1 MSNYRGL
8 EMIRCFLAVFV
19 VSLGICPPLEAQ
31 TPRDDVS
38 GSVTQAAPIWKRGIE
53 RIHSLYLERG
63 ALSSTAI
70 FDGVVE
76 QLEGDIPW
84 LMVQADGDL
93 YRFSYGATREIG
105 TLSVGQE
112 EDIENSL
119 LALVRL
125 ISGAGEAL
133 PDELDLEISVM
144 KGVARALDRHSKLL
158 HGEKLT
164 SFDKRLRGTLSGIGT
179 LMKIIDGRLTIVEV
193 YEKTPANR
201 AGLMA
206 KDRILRVDDV
216 STLGMSL
223 NEASSRITG
232 ERGTEVSL
240 LVERQEGSVSVE
252 LEMTLVRAEIKIPNV
267 SGRSLSSGIG
277 YVRIEHFSERT
288 VDNMRRVLRGLER
301 DGGIERGLVIDL
313 RGNTGGSMI
322 QSARVAD
329 LFLSDGELVRT
340 EGPDGKK
347 VRGLVHRLVA
357 LPEARDFD
365 IPLVVL
371 QNKRTASGAE
381 ILAGALQESGRAL
394 LVGARSY
401 GKGSVQKVYTLR
413 KDARFKLTVARYL
426 VGGYREI
433 SDIGLYPDVP
443 IGRLSLQENGL
454 NYESEFLDTV
464 EGLQPLFYVERAA
477 GWVDGLEPEVR
488 EDYAL
493 DFAHAVLEKSP
504 SNRFQDLLASASLL
518 VEGLR
523 KEEEERLVA
532 QMQLKGLDW
541 SLAESTEEKLHVDVS
556 MGWKSTD
563 TVQSGQTRDVE
574 LVVWN
579 RGKEDLGR
587 VVAVLSSADRVFD
600 GRRIPLGWIDSG
612 QELRVKQSIDV
623 PASRTGRDS
632 VVEIFIEDDQGR
644 RVLAGEQVLAYRG
657 EGPPSVALDLELL
670 GSPQDATAK
679 IQVTNHSKEALRG
692 LRVRFMHPESAGVEL
707 LEYEARIGRVLPAA
721 VGEGQLKLLYDEEAA
736 FLPLRVLVEVEDF
749 GRIAE
754 WDLVMD
760 TDATKVH
767 LDAPRIEPKI
777 LPTRVPAGQA
787 LLNFRIFDDEKI
799 SSVTG
804 YVGGE
809 KYVYVPG
816 SEKEMELTLDV
827 LLDEGPNSV
836 ALRAVDEQGLQ
847 TTRYWIIYGESTSST
862 SDVDSTP

>member
-1 MSNYRGL
+1 MN
-8 EMIRCFLAVFV
+8 RCFLAVFV
-19 VSLGICPPLEAQ
+19 CSLGFCAPLAAQ
-31 TPRDDVS
+31 TPGPEVS
-38 GSVTQAAPIWKRGIE
+38 GSVKQGSPIWQRGIE
-53 RIHSLYLERG
+53 RIRSLYLGREDLDS
-63 ALSSTAI
+63 AAI

-93 YRFSYGATREIG
+93 YRFSYGSKREIG
-105 TLSVGQE
+105 VISVGE
-112 EDIENSL
+112 EDDVENTLQS
-119 LALVRL
+119 LVRL
-125 ISGAGEAL
+125 ISGAGEPL
-133 PDELDLEISVM
+133 PDDLDLEISVM

-179 LMKIIDGRLTIVEV
+179 LMKVLDGRLTIVEV
-193 YEKTPANR
+193 YEKTPADR
-201 AGLMA
+201 AGLMPN
-206 KDRILRVDDV
+206 DRIMRVDDV

-232 ERGTEVSL
+232 DRGTEVSL

-267 SGRSLSSGIG
+267 SGRSLSAGIG

-288 VDNMRRVLRGLER
+288 VDNMRKVLRGLER
-301 DGGIERGLVIDL
+301 DGGLERGLVIDL

-365 IPLVVL
+365 FPLVVL

-464 EGLQPLFYVERAA
+464 EGLAPLFYVERAL

-488 EDYAL
+488 EDYGL
-493 DFAHAVLEKSP
+493 DFAQAVLEKSA
-504 SNRFQDLLASASLL
+504 SNSFQDLLASASLL
-518 VEGLR
+518 MEGLR
-523 KEEEERLVA
+523 KEEEARLVS
-532 QMQLKGLDW
+532 QMALKGLDW
-541 SLAESTEEKLHVDVS
+541 SLSEPADQESLQVDVS
-556 MGWKSTD
+556 MEWKA
-563 TVQSGQTRDVE
+563 SGSPQTGQAREVE

-579 RGKEDLGR
+579 RGKKDLGR

-600 GRRIPLGWIDSG
+600 GLRIPLGWIDSG
-612 QELRVKQSIDV
+612 QELRVQQSIEL

-632 VVEIFIEDDQGR
+632 VVEVFIEDDQGR
-644 RVLAGEQVLAYRG
+644 RVSTGEQVLAYSG
-657 EGPPSVALDLELL
+657 DGPPAVALELQL
-670 GSPQDATAK
+670 SGSYQDAKAN
-679 IQVTNHSKEALRG
+679 IRVTNHSQEALRG

-707 LEYEARIGRVLPAA
+707 LEYEARIGGVAPNA
-721 VGEGQLKLLYDEEAA
+721 VGEGHLKLLYDEEAEL
-736 FLPLRVLVEVEDF
+736 LPLRVLVEVEDY

-754 WDLVMD
+754 WDLVLD
-760 TDATKVH
+760 TDSTKLA

-787 LLNFRIFDDEKI
+787 ILNFRVFDDQQL

-816 SEKEMELTLDV
+816 SDKEIVLTLDV

-836 ALRAVDEQGLQ
+836 ALRAVDNQGLQ
-847 TTRYWIIYGESTSST
+847 TTRYWIVYGESASST
-862 SDVDSTP
+862 SDVDSSP